1 MDTKERFLKI
11 VKMVKGIEIS
21 DFDDSIFSSKYDL
34 APNEI
39 AYILLLAS
47 KEIGFRITD
56 EFIDR
61 IETRHSFAE
70 IVKAI
75 EGV

>member
-56 EFIDR
+56 EFIDM